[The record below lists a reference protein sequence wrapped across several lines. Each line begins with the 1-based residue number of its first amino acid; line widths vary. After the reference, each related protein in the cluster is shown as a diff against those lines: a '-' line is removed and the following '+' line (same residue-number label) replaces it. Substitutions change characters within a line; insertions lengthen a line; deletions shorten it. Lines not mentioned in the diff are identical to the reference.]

1 VEDITSLQSVKR
13 FYCNYTA

>member
-1 VEDITSLQSVKR
+1 VLKR